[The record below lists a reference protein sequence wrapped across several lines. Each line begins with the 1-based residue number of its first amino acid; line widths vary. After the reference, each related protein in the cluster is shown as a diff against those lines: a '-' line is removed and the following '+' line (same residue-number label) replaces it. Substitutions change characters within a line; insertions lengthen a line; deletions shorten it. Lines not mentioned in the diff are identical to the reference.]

1 MKSKSLIICAIVSAL
16 CLMNL
21 NYSYVFA
28 EKIKL
33 KDIFKKKKPKNDIQ
47 GSTSSNDTSKTPTLD
62 KCKKKIATLAVVEP
76 QDYEMLALSQFSL
89 PSPTSLIRLI
99 VQQSNCFIVV
109 ERGIGMQNLLQERS
123 LSSSGELKQDQNIGK
138 GQMITADY
146 ILTPTIIF
154 KEKNSG
160 GIGGALGSLLPG
172 TAGSVAGIL
181 GGSLK
186 FSEAQ
191 TSLTLADTRSGIQV
205 ATAAGAS
212 KKSSFGIV
220 AGLGGN
226 SAAVGLGAYTN
237 SPEGKVVAAAFLET
251 YNSIVKTVDGDQ
263 ALVRENSLLEF
274 KKEGSKKIKKVKKIE
289 KSVIGEVK
297 LSKINNVPVYS
308 DSKGKNEIF
317 KLKSKEEVVILAEDG
332 AYYNI
337 MTSNGE
343 GWVKKILIK

>member
-1 MKSKSLIICAIVSAL
+1 MKNNFLILCTIISTL
-16 CLMNL
+16 CLINL
-21 NYSYVFA
+21 NHSYVYA

-33 KDIFKKKKPKNDIQ
+33 KNIFKKKTEPKNDIK
-47 GSTSSNDTSKTPTLD
+47 GSTSAKDSSKTPTLV

-76 QDYEMLALSQFSL
+76 QDYEMLALSQYSL

-99 VQQSNCFIVV
+99 AQQSNCFIVV

-123 LSSSGELKQDQNIGK
+123 LSSSGELKQDQDMGK

-154 KEKNSG
+154 KEGNSG
-160 GIGGALGSLLPG
+160 GIGGLLGGLLPG
-172 TAGSVAGIL
+172 AAGSVAGIV

-205 ATAAGAS
+205 AAAAGAS
-212 KKSSFGIV
+212 KKTSFGVV
-220 AGLGGN
+220 AGLGGS
-226 SAAVGLGAYTN
+226 SAGVGLGAYSNT
-237 SPEGKVVAAAFLET
+237 PEGKVVAAAFLVT
-251 YNSIVKTVDGDQ
+251 YNSIVNTVDGDQ
-263 ALVRENSLLEF
+263 ALVRKNSLLEF
-274 KKEGSKKIKKVKKIE
+274 KKEGGKKTKKAKK
-289 KSVIGEVK
+289 SAIGEIRF
-297 LSKINNVPVYS
+297 SKINNVPVFS
-308 DSKGKNEIF
+308 DPEGKNEIF
-317 KLKSKEEVVILAEDG
+317 KLTSKEEVVVLAEEG

-337 MTSNGE
+337 MASNGE